1 MVKFDRTSEAESA
14 LCLSGGGYRAA
25 LFHLGAIRRLNE
37 LGVLSRIAIVSSV
50 SGGSILNGLLA
61 GRWNSLIRDGGGVFQ
76 NFDEQVGQPLRQFCA
91 TDIRTNLIIGHRLN
105 PVNWFALANSL
116 LSVSGNTLAR
126 SYQSLFGGT
135 LLQALPSSG
144 VTTPRFVF
152 CATSMNTGACWH
164 FHSGPEGRMGDFYTG
179 YAPTDDVSLA
189 EAVAASSAFP
199 LAFAPFLLYRSRMKE
214 ISRVD
219 PWGQLRPLSGKRRT
233 IEYETI
239 HLTDGG
245 VYDNLGVEPVWS
257 FMSTLLSSDGGLPFE
272 SVATCP
278 PYFVSRLQRAASIS
292 NEQVGAV
299 RKRWLIERFV
309 AKARRGALWAIN
321 TNIEDYQLSSAPG
334 YGSEGRQLLSGIRT
348 DLNSFSEAEIACLEN
363 HGYSLADAALKS
375 RAPQLL
381 VKSIPEFVWP
391 HPDWSADAKTIAAL
405 QNSASRHITR
415 DIRNW
420 LTGAFRRLDVR
431 SRSSRSTDK
440 AT

>member
-1 MVKFDRTSEAESA
+1 MVKFDRTSQSELAV
-14 LCLSGGGYRAA
+14 CLSGGGYRAA

-219 PWGQLRPLSGKRRT
+219 PWGQLRPLS
-233 IEYETI
+233 
-239 HLTDGG
+239 
-245 VYDNLGVEPVWS
+245 
-257 FMSTLLSSDGGLPFE
+257 
-272 SVATCP
+272 
-278 PYFVSRLQRAASIS
+278 
-292 NEQVGAV
+292 
-299 RKRWLIERFV
+299 
-309 AKARRGALWAIN
+309 
-321 TNIEDYQLSSAPG
+321 
-334 YGSEGRQLLSGIRT
+334 
-348 DLNSFSEAEIACLEN
+348 
-363 HGYSLADAALKS
+363 
-375 RAPQLL
+375 
-381 VKSIPEFVWP
+381 
-391 HPDWSADAKTIAAL
+391 
-405 QNSASRHITR
+405 
-415 DIRNW
+415 
-420 LTGAFRRLDVR
+420 
-431 SRSSRSTDK
+431 
-440 AT
+440 